1 MSRLGKQLSR
11 AGEED
16 LSKKVLNQSKT
27 LAKTFDDKWSLADS
41 YKQAGFSDLAKK
53 TAQEAIKI
61 LKTKE
66 DKEKWTEELDRLLAP
81 H

>member
-1 MSRLGKQLSR
+1 MDKKEAL
-11 AGEED
+11 
-16 LSKKVLNQSKT
+16 KKVKNNGWDLYE
-27 LAKTFDDKWSLADS
+27 LDDKFKKDKDVVTA
-41 YKQAGFSDLAKK
+41 AGFSDLAKK
-53 TAQEAIKI
+53 TAQEAIKM